1 MAQIEF
7 SQKAAK
13 KFSEEWKGRGDEK
26 QETQRFW
33 IGLLG
38 DVLNVP
44 QAASY
49 IEFEKRVKLSHTSF
63 IDAYIPETKVLIE
76 QKGLKIDLNKAYEQ
90 SDGAMLTP
98 YQQAKRYASELPYDL
113 RPRWIV
119 VSNFAEIHIHDMN
132 RPEEEPEIL
141 RLENL
146 EKEFYRLEFLADRRN
161 EKIRREEEISIKAG
175 ELVKKL
181 YNALITEY
189 AEPSAESLRS
199 LNILCVRLVFCLYAE
214 DAGLF
219 ATRTSFEDYIRS
231 FNLQNVRKGLID
243 LFKALDTEIK
253 DRDKY
258 DETVK
263 PFPYVNGGLFKDE
276 KIEIPNFTQEIVDV
290 LVNDCA
296 GFDWSEISPTIFG
309 AVFESTLNPETR
321 RSGGMHYTSIENI
334 HKVIDPLFMDALND
348 EFNLIKKIAQK
359 KSRNQKLLEFQE
371 KLGSLVFLDPACGS
385 GNFLTEA
392 FLSLR
397 RLENKVIFLL
407 FNGETVL
414 GFDEFIKVKISQF
427 YGIEI
432 NDFAVTVAKTA
443 LWIAESQMIAETEK
457 IVSREIDF
465 LPLKTNAFIV
475 EGNALRMDW
484 STLKPDGGNELPND
498 GLFAG
503 ITTHVDGSEHHYDY
517 IMGNPPFV
525 GARLMSESQK
535 SDVLS
540 VWENIKNIGNVD
552 YVSCWYKKAA
562 DLMKNTNTKAAL
574 VSTNSITQGE
584 QVAIMWK
591 PLMDSGIKIDFA
603 YRTFRWDSESTQK
616 AHVHCVIIGFSCH
629 TDLGSAQQGQNKKF
643 IASEDGSKTEAKN
656 INGYL
661 IDAPDIFI
669 ESRGKPLCNVPDIG
683 IGNKPIDGGNYLFTE
698 NEMNEFIKK
707 EPESAKYFRKW
718 YGSDEF
724 INNRPRFCL
733 WLGGCSPAELRRMPE
748 CMKRVQAVRDF
759 RLASKSAPTQKLA
772 DTPARFHVENMPES
786 SYIII
791 PRVSSER
798 RKYIPIGYLNPDCLT
813 SDSAHII
820 PNAILYHF
828 GVLTSSVH
836 MAWMRAVCGRLE
848 MRYRYSKD
856 IVYNNFPWCNPTD
869 AQKTKIEATAQVIL
883 EARALYP
890 DCSLADL
897 YDETVMP
904 PELRKA
910 HQENDRA
917 VMSAYG
923 FNAKLGESEIV
934 AELFKMYEKLCAD
947 L

>member
-44 QAASY
+44 KAASY

-98 YQQAKRYASELPYDL
+98 YKQAKRYASELPYDL

-348 EFNLIKKIAQK
+348 EFNLIRKITQK
-359 KSRNQKLLEFQE
+359 KSRDQKLLEFQE

-397 RLENKVIFLL
+397 RLENKVISLL

-443 LWIAESQMIAETEK
+443 LWIAESQMIGETEK

-484 STLKPDGGNELPND
+484 STLKPDCGNELPDD

-540 VWENIKNIGNVD
+540 VWGNIKNIGNVD

-629 TDLGSAQQGQNKKF
+629 TDFGSAQQGQNKKF
-643 IASEDGSKTEAKN
+643 IASEDGTKTEAKN

-683 IGNKPIDGGNYLFTE
+683 IGNKPIDGGNYLFSE
-698 NEMNEFIKK
+698 SEMNEFIKK

-733 WLGGCSPAELRRMPE
+733 WLGGCSPAELRKMPE

-772 DTPARFHVENMPES
+772 DTPTRFHVENMPES

-798 RKYIPIGYLNPDCLT
+798 RKYIPMGYLNSDCLT

-820 PNAILYHF
+820 PNATLYHF

-869 AQKTKIEATAQVIL
+869 TQKTKIEAAAQVIL
-883 EARALYP
+883 DARALYP
-890 DCSLADL
+890 DCFLADL

-904 PELRKA
+904 GELRKA

-923 FNAKLGESEIV
+923 FNAKLSESEIV

>member
-1 MAQIEF
+1 
-7 SQKAAK
+7 
-13 KFSEEWKGRGDEK
+13 
-26 QETQRFW
+26 
-33 IGLLG
+33 
-38 DVLNVP
+38 
-44 QAASY
+44 
-49 IEFEKRVKLSHTSF
+49 
-63 IDAYIPETKVLIE
+63 
-76 QKGLKIDLNKAYEQ
+76 
-90 SDGAMLTP
+90 
-98 YQQAKRYASELPYDL
+98 
-113 RPRWIV
+113 
-119 VSNFAEIHIHDMN
+119 
-132 RPEEEPEIL
+132 
-141 RLENL
+141 
-146 EKEFYRLEFLADRRN
+146 
-161 EKIRREEEISIKAG
+161 
-175 ELVKKL
+175 
-181 YNALITEY
+181 
-189 AEPSAESLRS
+189 
-199 LNILCVRLVFCLYAE
+199 
-214 DAGLF
+214 
-219 ATRTSFEDYIRS
+219 
-231 FNLQNVRKGLID
+231 
-243 LFKALDTEIK
+243 
-253 DRDKY
+253 
-258 DETVK
+258 
-263 PFPYVNGGLFKDE
+263 
-276 KIEIPNFTQEIVDV
+276 
-290 LVNDCA
+290 
-296 GFDWSEISPTIFG
+296 
-309 AVFESTLNPETR
+309 
-321 RSGGMHYTSIENI
+321 
-334 HKVIDPLFMDALND
+334 
-348 EFNLIKKIAQK
+348 
-359 KSRNQKLLEFQE
+359 
-371 KLGSLVFLDPACGS
+371 
-385 GNFLTEA
+385 
-392 FLSLR
+392 
-397 RLENKVIFLL
+397 
-407 FNGETVL
+407 
-414 GFDEFIKVKISQF
+414 
-427 YGIEI
+427 
-432 NDFAVTVAKTA
+432 
-443 LWIAESQMIAETEK
+443 
-457 IVSREIDF
+457 
-465 LPLKTNAFIV
+465 
-475 EGNALRMDW
+475 MDW
-484 STLKPDGGNELPND
+484 STLKPDGGNELPDD

-525 GARLMSESQK
+525 GARLMIESQK

-629 TDLGSAQQGQNKKF
+629 TDFGSARQGQNKKF
-643 IASEDGSKTEAKN
+643 IASEDGTKTEAKN

-683 IGNKPIDGGNYLFTE
+683 IGNKPIDGGNYLFSE
-698 NEMNEFIKK
+698 SEMNEFIKK
-707 EPESAKYFRKW
+707 EPESAKYFLKW

-772 DTPARFHVENMPES
+772 DTPTRFHVENMPES

-798 RKYIPIGYLNPDCLT
+798 RKYIPMGYLNPDCLT

-820 PNAILYHF
+820 PNATLYHF

-869 AQKTKIEATAQVIL
+869 AQKTKIEATAQSIL
-883 EARALYP
+883 DARVLYP

-904 PELRKA
+904 GELRKA

-923 FNAKLGESEIV
+923 FNAKLSESEIV